1 MTQET
6 PRKRV
11 RDPDAHR
18 AAILDAA
25 RAAFAEAGYDRA
37 TIRDIAGRAGV
48 THGLVMRHF
57 GSKEQLFIA
66 AVPGPRDLADVLPGD
81 PDTLPERIAAA
92 FVERM
97 ENADH
102 ADPFLT
108 LVRSAPSP
116 EKAVKLYEEMRRASL
131 DFYRESVEGPDAEE
145 RVDLLAAQLI
155 GVTFSRYVVRSGPL
169 ARMTPERLVDHLART
184 LRAALFG

>member
-1 MTQET
+1 MTEET

-11 RDPDAHR
+11 RDPEAHR

-25 RAAFAEAGYDRA
+25 RRAFAEHGYDRA
-37 TIRDIAGRAGV
+37 TIRDIAARAGV

-81 PDTLPERIAAA
+81 PATLPERVAAA

-102 ADPFLT
+102 ADPFIT
-108 LVRSAPSP
+108 LVRSAPSR
-116 EKAVKLYEEMRRASL
+116 EKAAKLYDEMRRASL
-131 DFYRESVEGPDAEE
+131 DPYLASVTGPDAEE
-145 RVDLLAAQLI
+145 RVDLLAAHLI
-155 GVTFSRYVVRSGPL
+155 GVTFSRYVVRSEPL
-169 ARMTPERLVDHLART
+169 ATMSPERLTDHLART
-184 LRAALFG
+184 LRAILLG